1 MERTVE
7 SSVWQVQ
14 EAKAHFSEVV
24 DAATRGKPQRVTR
37 RGKDAVVIV
46 SARMFDALSR
56 AAQSG
61 APTFAQHLLAIPK
74 EKAPTA
80 RSAIKLRDVAF

>member
-1 MERTVE
+1 MD

-14 EAKAHFSEVV
+14 EAKARFSEVV
-24 DAATRGKPQRVTR
+24 DAATKGKPQRVTR

-46 SARMFDALSR
+46 SARAYDALAR

-61 APTFAQHLLAIPK
+61 APTFAQHLLAIPR
-74 EKAPTA
+74 EKLPEPH
-80 RSAIKLRDVAF
+80 SALRLRDVAF